1 MMKTNLSNDLTYQK
15 DSIISK
21 TILKNEGGNITLF
34 AFDSG
39 QALSEHTAP
48 FDALLL
54 CSDGNLNV
62 MIAADEHSLHR
73 DDLIIL
79 PAGIPHAVKAVEPSK
94 CMLVMIKTPK
104 R

>member
-1 MMKTNLSNDLTYQK
+1 MKTNLTTDLTYQN
-15 DSIISK
+15 DSIVSK

-34 AFDSG
+34 SFDAG

-48 FDALLL
+48 FDALLS
-54 CSDGNLNV
+54 CFDGNLV
-62 MIAADEHSLHR
+62 VTIDTVKHSLKR

-79 PAGIPHAVKAVEPSK
+79 PAGIPHAVYAVEPSK
-94 CMLVMIKTPK
+94 CMLVMIKIPN